1 MTFTIPGVIVWV
13 IAAAILVN
21 LVRGGWEEQFGE
33 EAGLLAAYTFA
44 VIGGIF
50 VSQIFFVIPFLNWG
64 GLDWASTLSLLFVG
78 EWYLQLAGSLTLF
91 ILAFGFAIFPFW
103 LFTRLFKIST
113 DHDTLRGVI
122 YIWILMALPTLLG
135 WYFSFTAIPD
145 PFKVGLG
152 SFITYFWNLVAG
164 WPLVFILL
172 ISDLIFIARRTLDE
186 GQTDYVVQALPG
198 GLALGWVGLLLT
210 GDWFMAALSAFYAVA
225 WVGMRWPTLVDGDR
239 RLPHTAYWF
248 LRDLPALVIW
258 IGSWLLWHIGWL
270 SFALG
275 VVAFLFAIGAMPLVL
290 VGLFPV
296 ISRED
301 RISLFRA
308 GNQKEEADRLE
319 RELRTYNTD
328 ALRQKTLKQLG
339 KQKSQVAH
347 AEQLRAAGQTAEARQ
362 LVDGVVAALERVSPL
377 IPEQKALLGEAQLVQ
392 GRLAMDRGSFSD
404 AHALLEKARKNGM
417 NADAESVGRMAEYL
431 AGAGKKSEA
440 DLRTMLDYLKSQRGS
455 PATDRFRKVS
465 KFLYDQCALTAKL
478 SDDKLAAR
486 LELARKV
493 VEANPAIAWAHR
505 IIGEVSMRLEKWSEA
520 LLPLETARQ
529 LDSTDPVTYA
539 CLGQVYHN
547 TNRLPEARRAFEESL
562 KLNPQQPGVIHD
574 LGVLILDDFPASS
587 EENRAAIRWLD
598 AAAKAEPKNA
608 AWWFD
613 LARAQVR
620 AGENKEARQT
630 AEKALKLDAHLLP
643 ARKLLANILYKEG
656 NWTEV
661 IPHLREITK
670 FDPENVT
677 FQFYL
682 GHALTE
688 TRAFAEAIPLLDPLA
703 ASMPE
708 ALLCLG
714 RACLGNGQAKAAVS
728 HLQLYLQHH
737 PRTSQPLYTLGCAL
751 AWLGAEEHP
760 RHWLEA
766 AAIFEEIQKS
776 RDAYYPRV
784 TLQLGHL
791 HLRQQNL
798 DKAAAA
804 YQEAS
809 HYKATLR
816 EAILG
821 LARIAAFRDDTNGLR
836 VMSSLEPADERSQS
850 VQAVRGLIY
859 ELQGQWELAENAYRQ
874 AQDSGALGVI
884 LQRQKKVAE
893 AAEMFAKAR
902 ASGDT
907 SDRVLY
913 YSGLSR
919 ASAHDYEGAIAE
931 WDLLAH
937 RYPDDPRLLL
947 NLRRLWYLHGCS
959 CYQRQDYFSAAK
971 AWEHFFEAYQSDE
984 ETRRSLQNVYLLA
997 VVQNIQQ
1004 PLAAQALRRA
1014 RQLGASDE
1022 TCRSLECI
1030 HEWKTGQTDPA
1041 AFEKLAASDPSP
1053 QNLFNLGLALLNL
1066 HQDPKAADLFNR
1078 VLKGAAPEL
1087 KHRAAWGL
1095 AICHARSGEWQTACD
1110 LMETLN

>member
-1 MTFTIPGVIVWV
+1 MTFTILGGIVWV

-21 LVRGGWEEQFGE
+21 IVRGGWEEQFGE

-50 VSQIFFVIPFLNWG
+50 VSQIFYAVPFLNWG
-64 GLDWASTLSLLFVG
+64 GLDWASTISLLFTG
-78 EWYLQLAGSLTLF
+78 EWYLQLAGGIVLVV
-91 ILAFGFAIFPFW
+91 LAFGFAIFPYW
-103 LFTRLFKIST
+103 LITRTLKITT
-113 DHDTLRGVI
+113 DHKTVQGMTYL
-122 YIWILMALPTLLG
+122 WILLAAPTLLG
-135 WYFSFTAIPD
+135 WYFSFIGIPD

-152 SFITYFWNLVAG
+152 SFITALWSLVAG
-164 WPLVFILL
+164 WPLVTILL

-186 GQTDYVVQALPG
+186 GRDDYIIPALPG
-198 GLALGWVGLLLT
+198 SLAVGWVGLLLT
-210 GDWFMAALSAFYAVA
+210 GDWFMAALAGFYAVA
-225 WVGMRWPTLVDGDR
+225 WIGMRWPTLVDGDR

-248 LRDLPALVIW
+248 LRDIPALVIW
-258 IGSWLLWHIGWL
+258 IGSWFLWHIGWL

-275 VVAFLFAIGAMPLVL
+275 VVAFLFAIGAMPMVL
-290 VGLFPV
+290 VGLFPI

-301 RISLFRA
+301 RINLYRA
-308 GNQKEEADRLE
+308 GNQKDEADRLE
-319 RELRTYNTD
+319 RELRTYNAD

-339 KQKSQVAH
+339 KQKTQVAQ

-362 LVDGVVAALERVSPL
+362 LVDGVVSSLEKVSPL
-377 IPEQKALLGEAQLVQ
+377 ISEQKTVLGEAHLVQ
-392 GRLAMDRGSFSD
+392 GRLAMDRGSYSD
-404 AHALLEKARKNGM
+404 AHTLLEKARKNGID
-417 NADAESVGRMAEYL
+417 ADAESIARMAEYL
-431 AGAGKKSEA
+431 AGAGKKSES
-440 DLRTMLDYLKSQRGS
+440 DLRYMLNYIKAQRGKPS
-455 PATDRFRKVS
+455 DARFKKVAG
-465 KFLYDQCALTAKL
+465 FIYDQCALTAKI

-493 VEANPAIAWAHR
+493 VEANPSIAWAHR
-505 IIGEVSMRLEKWSEA
+505 IIGEVSLRLEKWNEA
-520 LLPLETARQ
+520 LIPLETARQ
-529 LDSTDPVTYA
+529 LDSTDPATYA
-539 CLGQVYHN
+539 GLGQVYHS

-562 KLNPQQPGVIHD
+562 KLNPQQPVIIHE
-574 LGVLILDDFPASS
+574 LGVLILDDFPATP
-587 EENRAAIRWLD
+587 EENRAAIRWLEF
-598 AAAKAEPKNA
+598 ATKSEPKNA
-608 AWWFD
+608 NWLFD

-630 AEKALKLDAHLLP
+630 AEKVLKLDSHLLP
-643 ARKLLANILYKEG
+643 ARKLLANLLYKEG
-656 NWTEV
+656 NWDSA

-670 FDPENVT
+670 YDPENIT
-677 FQFYL
+677 FQFFL

-688 TRAFAEAIPLLDPLA
+688 TCQYAEAIPLLDPLA

-714 RACLGNGQAKAAVS
+714 RACLGNGQSKTAVS
-728 HLQLYLQHH
+728 HLQLYLQHN
-737 PRTSQPLYTLGCAL
+737 PRTSQPLYALGCAL

-760 RHWLEA
+760 RHWSEA

-776 RDAYYPRV
+776 HDAYFPRV

-791 HLRQQNL
+791 FLRQQNL
-798 DKAAAA
+798 DKAAAF

-816 EAILG
+816 DAVLG

-836 VMSSLEPADERSQS
+836 VMTALEPADEHSQP

-859 ELQGQWELAENAYRQ
+859 ELQGQWEMAENAYRQ

-884 LQRQKKVAE
+884 LQRQKKLPE

-919 ASAHDYEGAIAE
+919 AASHDFEGAITE

-937 RYPDDPRLLL
+937 RYPDDPRLML
-947 NLRRLWYLHGCS
+947 NLRRLWYLHGCEL
-959 CYQRQDYFSAAK
+959 YHRRDYFPAAK
-971 AWEHFFEAYQSDE
+971 AWEHFYEAYQNDE
-984 ETRRSLQNVYLLA
+984 ETRCGLQNVYILA
-997 VVQNIQQ
+997 AVQNIHL
-1004 PLAAQALRRA
+1004 PLAEQALRRA
-1014 RQLGASDE
+1014 RQLGANDE

-1030 HEWKTGQTDPA
+1030 HEWKTGQKDPA
-1041 AFEKLAASDPSP
+1041 AFEKLAASNPSP
-1053 QNLFNLGLALLNL
+1053 QNLFNLGLALLNIN
-1066 HQDPKAADLFNR
+1066 QDQKAAEAFNL
-1078 VLKGAAPEL
+1078 VIKQTNADL

-1095 AICHARSGEWQTACD
+1095 AICHARSGQWQTACD